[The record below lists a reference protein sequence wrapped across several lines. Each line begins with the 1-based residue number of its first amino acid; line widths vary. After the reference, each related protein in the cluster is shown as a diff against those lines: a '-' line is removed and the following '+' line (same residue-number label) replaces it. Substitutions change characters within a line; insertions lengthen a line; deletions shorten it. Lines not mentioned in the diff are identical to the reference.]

1 MPSTFTSG
9 LRLEKIASGE
19 QNNTWGDTGNANLD
33 RIDAG
38 TAWRTVNTVDFSSTL
53 AVVQFTLPAG
63 IRRARIEFQN
73 VIGPIPTSLYARFSF
88 DGGATLANGP
98 TDYAFASTALTST
111 NTQIPYGAQS
121 SALIMTPPSLAP
133 NALAVFG
140 DIDIDMSRRSCLWR
154 VQGGQA
160 DGTVLVV
167 MGGGFCSVAGTLGAV
182 VMGLAGTSLSSGQF
196 KLLVSA

>member
-1 MPSTFTSG
+1 MPSTYTTS

-19 QNNTWGDTGNANLD
+19 QNITWGDTTNANLD
-33 RIDAG
+33 RIDTG
-38 TAWRTVNTVDFSSTL
+38 MGWRVVTTQDFTSTL

-63 IRRARIEFQN
+63 IRRARIEFQD
-73 VIGPIPTSLYARFSF
+73 VIGPIATSLYARFSF
-88 DGGATLANGP
+88 DGGATFTAGV
-98 TDYAFASTALTST
+98 TDYAFASTALTSS

-121 SALIMTPPSLAP
+121 AALIMTPPTLAP
-133 NALAVFG
+133 NALPVFG

-160 DGTVLVV
+160 DGTVLAV
-167 MGGGFCSVAGTLGAV
+167 MGGGLCNVAGTLGAV
-182 VMGLAGTSLSSGQF
+182 VMGFAGSTVSSGQF